1 MWYSSLICTCTII
14 QNWLVQFRHHCVLST
29 EHMSSLIVTI
39 FVVRVVEMVQ
49 HMTLVPIHELT
60 KRKLFTYFINRD
72 HFAHIFMIFFS
83 TKYIGSKCLAASLI
97 RHEDVTK
104 QFTSCKTCLKYHF
117 SWLVAGI
124 PVSSFKWHLP
134 KRNPRC
140 RDCQSYWLLTLSV
153 YKVTHK
159 QMHRF
164 SSRARNSS

>member
-1 MWYSSLICTCTII
+1 MTTNWPVPYRQHWAMWYSSLICTCTII
-14 QNWLVQFRHHCVLST
+14 QNWLVQFRHHCVLFT
-29 EHMSSLIVTI
+29 EHISSLIVTI

-104 QFTSCKTCLKYHF
+104 QFTSCKTCLKFHF

-124 PVSSFKWHLP
+124 PVSSGIYP
-134 KRNPRC
+134 NGT
-140 RDCQSYWLLTLSV
+140 RDAATVNRIGY
-153 YKVTHK
+153 
-159 QMHRF
+159 
-164 SSRARNSS
+164 